1 MDQQISELTSLTTLF
16 QNFVASIPA
25 LKSFE
30 DKYIEVDF
38 QALPVEYPLQ
48 EIQLLC
54 LHEVA
59 RYYGCLV
66 TLHAVLQ
73 MQPIA
78 SYEIVIGK
86 TNL

>member
-38 QALPVEYPLQ
+38 QAVPVEYPLQ
-48 EIQLLC
+48 DIQLLC

-66 TLHAVLQ
+66 TLQAVLQ
-73 MQPIA
+73 MSPIA
-78 SYEIVIGK
+78 IHELVIVE
-86 TNL
+86 TDL